1 MDRESRGCMCAR
13 HTNTGQAQPC
23 SPAAVVISFNMKSSS
38 SGGGPRRGVDSQG
51 ALTVES
57 IGSRSIFDLPR
68 GTPCRSESGISADG
82 PSARALK
89 KGHCTHASQA
99 GDGDIPVKAGAP
111 KRSQRDLERHGK
123 MNALSSSLRMH
134 MLRSWKPPS
143 KKRLA

>member
-1 MDRESRGCMCAR
+1 MDCESRGCMCAR

-123 MNALSSSLRMH
+123 MYLLSSTLCMP